1 MEKIP
6 RVFVSMGTPYRDD
19 YVQFRDA
26 LERLLRDQCRVDP
39 RIIGKN
45 EYPAGTPI
53 QHINETMKTC
63 DGVIIVAYERKR
75 IEKGIE
81 KPGAN
86 VPYHSPSPLED
97 QMFTTPWNHIESAI
111 AYAQGL
117 PLYIIAQRGLTE
129 EGLIEAKADW
139 YVLKIDFTEESLR
152 RPEVFESVSSWIRE
166 RVVKESRRRRV
177 PLGNF
182 LRIRLSELTIE
193 EWIILAGG
201 IATSFGAGVAAA
213 KLIPGLGG

>member
-6 RVFVSMGTPYRDD
+6 RVFVSMGTPYTDD
-19 YVQFRDA
+19 YVLFRDA

-45 EYPAGTPI
+45 EYPAGSPI
-53 QHINETMKTC
+53 QHINETMRTC

-75 IEKGIE
+75 VLKGIE
-81 KPGAN
+81 RPGGA
-86 VPYHSPSPLED
+86 D
-97 QMFTTPWNHIESAI
+97 QRALDNAKLTTPWNHIESAI
-111 AYAQGL
+111 AYSLGL

-139 YVLKIDFTEESLR
+139 YVQKIDFTNDSLR
-152 RPEVFESVSSWIRE
+152 RPEVFESLSSWVRE
-166 RVVKESRRRRV
+166 RVVKQARHRRS
-177 PLGNF
+177 PLENF
-182 LRIRLSELTIE
+182 LKLRLTELTIE

-201 IATSFGAGVAAA
+201 IATSFAAGVAAA
-213 KLIPGLGG
+213 KFIPGL